1 MSNRETNLKNSE
13 FKTCDDE
20 AYIEID
26 DNELEGRSITG
37 YFTIDVFFRLFKKNL
52 RNQNEF

>member
-1 MSNRETNLKNSE
+1 MSNRETNLKISE
-13 FKTCDDE
+13 FKNCDDE

-26 DNELEGRSITG
+26 DNELEGGYITG
-37 YFTIDVFFRLFKKNL
+37 YFTIDVFFRLLKKNL